1 LPSICLRLPRLS
13 RSKTNPLHEFAPL
26 ECITTP
32 YYLKKKPVEIRR
44 PLVIRQGADWF
55 YLIISINMARTSKQL
70 TEQEIASIQ
79 INPPYLLNT
88 FQAAAFLGKSVRT
101 VREMFHEDGF
111 PIKRGSSPNS
121 EMYVLRDDLLTYM
134 DGNGSLVK

>member
-1 LPSICLRLPRLS
+1 
-13 RSKTNPLHEFAPL
+13 
-26 ECITTP
+26 
-32 YYLKKKPVEIRR
+32 
-44 PLVIRQGADWF
+44 
-55 YLIISINMARTSKQL
+55 MARKAKQL

-79 INPPYLLNT
+79 INPPFLLNT

-134 DGNGSLVK
+134 DGNGSLVR

>member
-1 LPSICLRLPRLS
+1 
-13 RSKTNPLHEFAPL
+13 
-26 ECITTP
+26 
-32 YYLKKKPVEIRR
+32 
-44 PLVIRQGADWF
+44 
-55 YLIISINMARTSKQL
+55 MARKAKQL

-111 PIKRGSSPNS
+111 PIKRGSS
-121 EMYVLRDDLLTYM
+121 
-134 DGNGSLVK
+134 